1 MIEEKIL
8 NSYSGKIKEV
18 EIGTDGL
25 KVGGETCFPF
35 YLWEGEM
42 PNKVL
47 FGLEILDEEPAEWAD
62 ALAQIYQGVWQEP
75 IAWAKKCVEMG
86 AEFLLIRLTGT
97 HPDNRKHDA
106 NQAANL
112 VEEIKNAVNV
122 PLVVYGSGS
131 KETDPQVLQKIADK
145 IKDSRLL
152 LGPADEESYKLVVAP
167 VSPTNHNVIAFSPV
181 DVNIAKQVNILISQ
195 MGLPLERIVMDPTT
209 GALGYGLEYT
219 FSIIE
224 RLRLAALVQND
235 EVTQLPII
243 CTVGQETWKT
253 KEAKVSQDE
262 EPTWGD
268 EEKRGIAWEVI
279 TAIALMLAGANLLA
293 LRHPKSLE
301 LLKNTREKLVSRERK
316 GE

>member
-1 MIEEKIL
+1 MIEEKLL
-8 NSYSGKIKEV
+8 NSYAGKVKEV
-18 EIGTDGL
+18 EIGSDGS

-47 FGLEILDEEPAEWAD
+47 LGLEILDEQPADWPD
-62 ALAQIYQGVWQEP
+62 SLAQVYGEVWEEP
-75 IAWAKKCVEMG
+75 VTWAKKCFEMG

-97 HPDNRKHDA
+97 HPDSQKHDA
-106 NQAANL
+106 NQAADI
-112 VEEIKNAVNV
+112 VEEIRKAVNL

-131 KETDPQVLQKIADK
+131 KENDPSVLQKVADRV
-145 IKDSRLL
+145 KDSRLL
-152 LGPADEESYKLVVAP
+152 LGPADEENYKLVVAP

-181 DVNIAKQVNILISQ
+181 DINIAKQVNILISQ
-195 MGLPLERIVMDPTT
+195 MGLSTDRIVMDPTT

-219 FSIIE
+219 FSIME

-235 EVTQLPII
+235 EMTQMPII

-253 KEAKVSQDE
+253 KEAKVSQNE
-262 EPTWGD
+262 EPSWGD

-279 TAIALMLAGANLLA
+279 TAVTLMLAGADLIS
-293 LRHPKSLE
+293 LRHPESLK
-301 LLKNTREKLVSRERK
+301 LLKETREELFSLKR
-316 GE
+316 GG